1 MEQNDNQDSSR
12 RQEGLGTH
20 GHNRRRLSR
29 AMLGATPLLMT
40 LHASPLKAAGANCM
54 PSGWASGNVSR
65 HDGPQDCGG
74 HSPDY
79 WSGGYDPTH
88 ASLSQNVSGQG
99 RGGGGQL
106 FNSASFHSHPEWRL
120 AVESGVLFDSNYGF
134 PGVSRGFQEEE
145 GDLTMIGAVSA
156 SVFVL
161 DVQGAAEREVIRH
174 GTAALLNA
182 KYTNGYPLSE
192 RLVRDIVTDTL
203 EHGHY
208 ETDGGDRLYP
218 EQVYRFLENTM
229 GLPSWGSA

>member
-88 ASLSQNVSGQG
+88 ASLSLNDSGQG
-99 RGGGGQL
+99 RGGASCSTAPPSTAIRNGGWRW
-106 FNSASFHSHPEWRL
+106 SPASCSIRTT
-120 AVESGVLFDSNYGF
+120 A
-134 PGVSRGFQEEE
+134 SR
-145 GDLTMIGAVSA
+145 A
-156 SVFVL
+156 
-161 DVQGAAEREVIRH
+161 
-174 GTAALLNA
+174 
-182 KYTNGYPLSE
+182 
-192 RLVRDIVTDTL
+192 
-203 EHGHY
+203 
-208 ETDGGDRLYP
+208 
-218 EQVYRFLENTM
+218 
-229 GLPSWGSA
+229 